1 MYKKIISSKVS
12 IKNNVFLPSTVIV
25 NILLVSSVVYVY
37 GAPFDKSEWLSA
49 IRKLKRERNIE
60 EENPLIW
67 LRNSNTEKSASN
79 SDYLQWLLRNSKHRD
94 VKHSNKKHEKHSI
107 PLNLLQTKNKSDS
120 SDKSNS
126 EQSELILFRK
136 KDTRQKNSNE
146 EESVEKKSGE
156 LRIRK
161 RNSDEEY
168 SREQD
173 SHKRKSDGNRRRKKD
188 RLEKSSAESWSLTDE
203 SDSSDSSSDNSS
215 DKSNKKHQKRRESN
229 SIDRKKKDDSQGND
243 GDKSSSSSSSSE
255 SSSDSSSSEEDFEEY
270 LKKSLNKK
278 KNYKE
283 IKDILKHY
291 KTNVQYG
298 KLYEWNKR
306 RYLEWKRK
314 IDLKKK
320 IIKAKKNLHTDKLMS
335 ICNILEDSDQ
345 HEDQIRKCVRDYLST
360 KDEFIFVTDLSL
372 IRLLS
377 SDENKVNKSV
387 EIENE
392 SGFEI
397 NVLIEGNSQP
407 GEDSKQAKTV
417 IKTIDK
423 VINGDGLWKETETVN
438 VTGNVYIYIHN

>member
-60 EENPLIW
+60 EENPLTW

-94 VKHSNKKHEKHSI
+94 VKNSNKKHEKHSI
-107 PLNLLQTKNKSDS
+107 PLNLLHTKNKSDS

-298 KLYEWNKR
+298 KLYEWNRR

>member
-12 IKNNVFLPSTVIV
+12 IKNNVFLPSTVII

-49 IRKLKRERNIE
+49 IRKLKRERNLE
-60 EENPLIW
+60 EENPLTW
-67 LRNSNTEKSASN
+67 LHNWNTEKSASN

-94 VKHSNKKHEKHSI
+94 VKQSDKKHEKHSI
-107 PLNLLQTKNKSDS
+107 PLNLLHTKNKSDS
-120 SDKSNS
+120 SDRSDS

-156 LRIRK
+156 LSIRK

-203 SDSSDSSSDNSS
+203 SDSSDSSSASSS

-229 SIDRKKKDDSQGND
+229 SIDRKKKDDWQGID

-278 KNYKE
+278 KNYEE
-283 IKDILKHY
+283 IKYILKHY
-291 KTNVQYG
+291 KTNVQYR
-298 KLYEWNKR
+298 KLYEWNRR

-397 NVLIEGNSQP
+397 KVLIEDNSRS
-407 GEDSKQAKTV
+407 GDDSKQPKTV

-423 VINGDGLWKETETVN
+423 AINGSELWKETETVN

>member
-60 EENPLIW
+60 EENPLTW

-107 PLNLLQTKNKSDS
+107 PLNLLHTKNKSDS

-298 KLYEWNKR
+298 KLYEWNR
-306 RYLEWKRK
+306 HRYLEWKRK

>member
-1 MYKKIISSKVS
+1 MYKKVISSKVS

-49 IRKLKRERNIE
+49 IRKLKRERNLE
-60 EENPLIW
+60 EENPLTW

-107 PLNLLQTKNKSDS
+107 PLNLLHTKNKSDS

-173 SHKRKSDGNRRRKKD
+173 SHKRKSDENRRRKKD
-188 RLEKSSAESWSLTDE
+188 RLEKSSPESWSLTDE
-203 SDSSDSSSDNSS
+203 SDSSDSSSASSS

-283 IKDILKHY
+283 IKHILKHY

-298 KLYEWNKR
+298 KLYEWNR
-306 RYLEWKRK
+306 CRYLEWKRK

-377 SDENKVNKSV
+377 SDENKANKSV

-397 NVLIEGNSQP
+397 KVLIEGNSQP

-423 VINGDGLWKETETVN
+423 AINGGGLWKETETVN

>member
-60 EENPLIW
+60 EENPLTW

-94 VKHSNKKHEKHSI
+94 VKYSNKKHEKHSI
-107 PLNLLQTKNKSDS
+107 PLNLLHTKNKSDS

-298 KLYEWNKR
+298 KLYEWNRR

>member
-60 EENPLIW
+60 EENPLTW

-107 PLNLLQTKNKSDS
+107 PLNLLQIKNKSDS

>member
-60 EENPLIW
+60 EENPLTW

-107 PLNLLQTKNKSDS
+107 PLNLLHTKNKSDS

>member
-298 KLYEWNKR
+298 KLYEWNRR

>member
-1 MYKKIISSKVS
+1 MISSKAS
-12 IKNNVFLPSTVIV
+12 LKNNVFLRSTAII
-25 NILLVSSVVYVY
+25 NILLVSSILYVY
-37 GAPFDKSEWLSA
+37 GAPLDKSEWLSA
-49 IRKLKRERNIE
+49 IRKLKRERNLE
-60 EENPLIW
+60 EENPLAW
-67 LRNSNTEKSASN
+67 LHNSNIEKSASN

-107 PLNLLQTKNKSDS
+107 PLNLLHTKNKSDS
-120 SDKSNS
+120 SDRSDS
-126 EQSELILFRK
+126 EQSEMISFRK

-146 EESVEKKSGE
+146 EESVEKKSGK
-156 LRIRK
+156 LSIRK

-168 SREQD
+168 SHERD

-188 RLEKSSAESWSLTDE
+188 RLEKSSSESWSLTDE
-203 SDSSDSSSDNSS
+203 SDSSDSSSASSS
-215 DKSNKKHQKRRESN
+215 DKSNKKHQKHRESN
-229 SIDRKKKDDSQGND
+229 STDRKKKDDSQVND
-243 GDKSSSSSSSSE
+243 SDKSSSSSSSSE
-255 SSSDSSSSEEDFEEY
+255 SSSESSSSEEDFKEY
-270 LKKSLNKK
+270 LKKSLNEK

-283 IKDILKHY
+283 IKYVLKHY
-291 KTNVQYG
+291 KTNVQYR
-298 KLYEWNKR
+298 KLYEWNRR

-320 IIKAKKNLHTDKLMS
+320 IIKAKKNLDTDKLMS

-345 HEDQIRKCVRDYLST
+345 HEDQIRKCVKDYLST
-360 KDEFIFVTDLSL
+360 KDEFNFVTDLSL

-397 NVLIEGNSQP
+397 KVLIEDDSQP
-407 GEDSKQAKTV
+407 GEDSKQAETV

-423 VINGDGLWKETETVN
+423 VINGGGIWKEIETVN
-438 VTGNVYIYIHN
+438 VTGNVYIYIRN

>member
-12 IKNNVFLPSTVIV
+12 IKNNVFLPSTVII

-49 IRKLKRERNIE
+49 IRKLKRERNLE
-60 EENPLIW
+60 EENPLTW
-67 LRNSNTEKSASN
+67 LHNWNTEKSASN

-94 VKHSNKKHEKHSI
+94 VKQSDKKHEKHSI
-107 PLNLLQTKNKSDS
+107 PLNLLHTKNKSDS
-120 SDKSNS
+120 SDRSDS

-136 KDTRQKNSNE
+136 KDTRLKNSNE

-156 LRIRK
+156 LSIRK

-203 SDSSDSSSDNSS
+203 SDSSDSSSASSS

-229 SIDRKKKDDSQGND
+229 SIDRKKKDDWQGID

-278 KNYKE
+278 KNYEE
-283 IKDILKHY
+283 IKYILKHY
-291 KTNVQYG
+291 KTNVQYR
-298 KLYEWNKR
+298 KLYEWNRR

-397 NVLIEGNSQP
+397 KILIEDNSRS
-407 GEDSKQAKTV
+407 GDDSKQAKTV

-423 VINGDGLWKETETVN
+423 AINGSELWKETETVN